1 MFGRTLCER
10 ETTPCIAIDTDAAG
24 VHEPAHSALGGKR
37 DQIGGRLYVHGV
49 EGSWVRSHLEV
60 QAGQVEDRIHPF
72 EERRHGGRIADIHLV
87 RLYLVAG

>member
-49 EGSWVRSHLEV
+49 EGSWVRF
-60 QAGQVEDRIHPF
+60 HPF